1 MYNIKGFLSVGALSN
16 NAPNQIAPFG
26 ELSTHSLTYARDK
39 GIFVKHDKPDVV
51 FYSFSS
57 RNDSG
62 DTAVTAAFSNHIIDF
77 GQWLF
82 AFCAMGGFTNDAAE
96 AVRNIRNNNAQV
108 DDLEIGNMLNK
119 GGTNFWMPEWV
130 SWKYL
135 SGGVENRIK
144 VWLSD
149 NSFQNQYDG
158 FQIIV
163 VPPVASVDDFFD
175 DRTHVSAAL
184 AVNNPAVLMEKIN
197 TTANENPYTYLRAEA
212 FEWVEQG
219 VANSILPT
227 YWTLL
232 IYGEAGN
239 NIDNIKDE
247 LIKYILANSNYTRE
261 QWTEVFPDLFKATE
275 CIITPLWD
283 QYSIPNKTLEAGVYS
298 PTVDYQRALEVA
310 KLTAPDYPAA
320 HVEAVLS
327 VASVNYKSLA
337 MTVVGGP
344 DNRGGLDTFKELMPD
359 YMNVPTTNMDFDRMS
374 RVTQDWVMLLIR
386 MLIAAET
393 MTESTSVPTGLTRMK
408 RNGVLYVV
416 SNFNRVQYLVVTKSQ
431 FEIINAPEVDP
442 LLLVSSD
449 GDGLTNNTGDG
460 LTA

>member
-16 NAPNQIAPFG
+16 NATNQIAPFG
-26 ELSTHSLTYARDK
+26 ELSTHSLTYERDV
-39 GIFVKHDKPDVV
+39 GVFVKHDKPDIV

-57 RNDSG
+57 KNDSG
-62 DTAVTAAFSNHIIDF
+62 DTAVAAAYSNHIVDF

-82 AFCAMGGFTNDAAE
+82 AFSALGGFNNDAAD
-96 AVRNIRNNNAQV
+96 AVRNIRNNNPLV
-108 DDLEIGNMLNK
+108 DDVEIGTMLNK
-119 GGTNFWMPEWV
+119 GGTNLWMPEWV
-130 SWKYL
+130 SWKFL
-135 SGGVENRIK
+135 SAGEENQIK

-149 NSFQNQYDG
+149 NSFQNQYDEYHLT
-158 FQIIV
+158 V
-163 VPPVASVDDFFD
+163 VPPIDNLDDFFD
-175 DRTHVSAAL
+175 DRAHVMAKLAL
-184 AVNNPAVLMEKIN
+184 VDPATLMVRIN
-197 TTANENPYTYLRAEA
+197 YGANDKPYTYLRAEA

-219 VANSILPT
+219 VTNSVLPT

-239 NIDNIKDE
+239 NIDNIKDR
-247 LIKYILANSNYTRE
+247 LITYILTNSSHTRE
-261 QWTEVFPDLFKATE
+261 EWTEVFPDLFKATE

-283 QYSIPNKTLEAGVYS
+283 QYSVPNKTLEAGVYS
-298 PTVDYQRALEVA
+298 PIVDYQRALEVA

-320 HVEAVLS
+320 HVESVLS

-374 RVTQDWVMLLIR
+374 PVTQDWVMLLIR

-393 MTESTSVPTGLTRMK
+393 MTEASAVPPGMTRMK

-431 FEIINAPEVDP
+431 FEIINAPEADP
-442 LLLVSSD
+442 LVLVSSD
-449 GDGLTNNTGDG
+449 GDSLTNNTGDE